1 MLAVEVPRISI
12 SLAPEVVQPEE
23 KSPDISFVISP
34 TATSPIFVVEHDSY
48 RPQHLTP
55 PPTAS
60 RRAFKQPSSPLRP
73 AEDLGKGLDQG
84 RFDALLKAT
93 RERTHATGARPGVD
107 LRKEVAVKVHKTK
120 QLERRALFLSKVM
133 APPSPGATTLPKTP
147 PESPAIFHYT
157 LPSPGLVSPL
167 ALFETLQQDG
177 QAKPHQWVEQV
188 DFRRRDSKATSE
200 AHSQATKETA
210 PSSTTRGKNATSL
223 PSLDDITAR
232 INFQKKHTAFNQ
244 PTIIIV
250 EPDHALPRQ
259 ASTRFPAFLHRSAK
273 PTTTVEAVPSNAHS
287 ERSPAL
293 ALPGGRIIPPARTDS
308 KLHGLHAPMPKRMLP
323 PPSPRSPL
331 SPKLQVTTLVVPRI
345 SNKSPIKLS
354 ERNVLTLDSRERNSK
369 AMLSTLRRRSTALTM
384 APEHGNSQA
393 RPGPP
398 RVDSAQVGDVARGS
412 RWKRHSA
419 PGELQVMHNAD
430 FRHPVLNMRG
440 GF

>member
-1 MLAVEVPRISI
+1 MLSVEVPRISI

-34 TATSPIFVVEHDSY
+34 TIATSPILVVEHDSY

-73 AEDLGKGLDQG
+73 AEDLGRGLDQG

-107 LRKEVAVKVHKTK
+107 LRKEVAVKAHKTK

-147 PESPAIFHYT
+147 PESPAIFHYS

-177 QAKPHQWVEQV
+177 QAKPQQWVEQV
-188 DFRRRDSKATSE
+188 DFRRRASKTIPE
-200 AHSQATKETA
+200 VQSQATKEGTT
-210 PSSTTRGKNATSL
+210 SSTTRGKNAASL

-232 INFQKKHTAFNQ
+232 INFQKKNTAFDQ

-273 PTTTVEAVPSNAHS
+273 PAAMVEAVPSNAHCQGT
-287 ERSPAL
+287 PAL
-293 ALPGGRIIPPARTDS
+293 AVPGGRIIPPARTDS
-308 KLHGLHAPMPKRMLP
+308 KLHAPMPKRMLP

-345 SNKSPIKLS
+345 SNKSPVKLS

-369 AMLSTLRRRSTALTM
+369 AMLSTLRRRSTALTV
-384 APEHGNSQA
+384 APEHGNGQA

-398 RVDSAQVGDVARGS
+398 RVDSAMVGDVARGT

-419 PGELQVMHNAD
+419 PGELQVMHNSD